1 MLHYDSGLQS
11 TSHLPLRLRLNVRAD
26 DRSIPA
32 IIANTKQSGLDNVL
46 EIPNMD
52 MERHPQL
59 RLKGKSSN
67 GTRSYQ
73 STTASASATPSIYM
87 DTSTATSSTSIT
99 SSGGHHKEVDEFLTN
114 AVPGFNYLGQNPISN
129 SNSSY
134 PSPAGQSTQ
143 NESTS
148 ARKETTELPNVNVH
162 PGDQS
167 FWDLINGGTVEDLDF
182 SAFLQNFNGDGSA
195 I

>member
-1 MLHYDSGLQS
+1 VG
-11 TSHLPLRLRLNVRAD
+11 AD

-52 MERHPQL
+52 MERHQQL

-87 DTSTATSSTSIT
+87 GSASAGTSSTSTT

-114 AVPGFNYLGQNPISN
+114 TVPGFNYLGQNPISN

-143 NESTS
+143 NESAS
-148 ARKETTELPNVNVH
+148 AWQETTELPNVNVH
-162 PGDQS
+162 AGDQS
-167 FWDLINGGTVEDLDF
+167 FWDLINGGTVDDLDF
-182 SAFLQNFNGDGSA
+182 SAFLQNFNGDGA
-195 I
+195 V